1 MFNSMFTR
9 LVSLFLAVVL
19 VVLGS
24 FSFISFI
31 NMRNTIT
38 KHRMESLKD
47 AAREIAFLSSNA
59 RYFELKY
66 QQNIFKDYL
75 SYKIKKVQDEYN
87 AFVITVDSSGNIMDN
102 FEGLYNENMEFAR
115 NLDAKLVYSS
125 LGRILS
131 GEEIQL
137 QSLTATQVIFS
148 VGVPYILNDK
158 VQGAVFIHTDWQH
171 IKAEYL
177 NIAKLMVSI
186 FIIALALSGIIAAI
200 FTKKIID
207 PLESMKIA
215 VENFS
220 NGQFGV
226 RAEETG
232 SIETQQ
238 LAKSFNIMADKLQRS
253 DQNRSE
259 FVANVSH
266 ELRSPVTSINGYIT
280 GMLDKTISDDKI
292 PYYLNIVSQ
301 ETTRLKKLIED
312 LLNLSRLES
321 EQFELSPSSFN
332 INEAIRRVII
342 TRIGEIE
349 ERKIDLETNFEQEP
363 IIVIG
368 DHDRIIQVLTNLF
381 DNALKFVSDGGII
394 AFSVNIRQKKAHI
407 SIKDNGK
414 GIAKKDLPYIFDRF
428 YKQDKARS
436 EIKGTGL
443 GLAISKQIMDLHKEK
458 IYAIESDNGAHFEF
472 TLSLDNKGKHGNG
485 KASGSAAEADRHLRP

>member
-9 LVSLFLAVVL
+9 LMSLFLAVVL

-38 KHRMESLKD
+38 KLRMESLQD

-59 RYFELKY
+59 QYSALKY

-75 SYKIKKVQDEYN
+75 KYKIQKVQDDYS
-87 AFVITVDSSGNIMDN
+87 AFVITVDSRGNIMDN
-102 FEGLYNENMEFAR
+102 FEGLYNENIEFAR
-115 NLDAKLVYSS
+115 SLDAKLVYSS
-125 LGRILS
+125 LSKILS

-137 QSLTATQVIFS
+137 QSLSATQVIYS
-148 VGVPYILNDK
+148 VGVPYILNDT

-177 NIAKLMVSI
+177 NVAKLMVSI
-186 FIIALALSGIIAAI
+186 FVIALSLSGIIAAI

-207 PLESMKIA
+207 PLESMKTA
-215 VENFS
+215 VENFA

-232 SIETQQ
+232 STETIL
-238 LAKSFNIMADKLQRS
+238 LAKSFNSMADKLQRS
-253 DQNRSE
+253 DQNRRE

-280 GMLDKTISDDKI
+280 GMLDRTISDDKI

-301 ETTRLKKLIED
+301 ETARLKKLIED

-321 EQFELSPSSFN
+321 EQFELTLKSFN
-332 INEAIRRVII
+332 INECIRRVII
-342 TRIGEIE
+342 NRIGEVE
-349 ERKIDLETNFEQEP
+349 ERQIELETNFEQEP
-363 IIVIG
+363 IMVIA
-368 DHDRIIQVLTNLF
+368 DQDRIIQVLTNLF
-381 DNALKFVSDGGII
+381 DNALKFVANQGII
-394 AFSVNIRQKKAHI
+394 TFSVKIQQKKATI
-407 SIKDNGK
+407 SVKDNGK
-414 GIAKKDLPYIFDRF
+414 GIDKKDLPNIFDRF

-458 IYAIESDNGAHFEF
+458 IVALESANGAHFEF
-472 TLSLDNKGKHGNG
+472 TLALDTKGKHNNG
-485 KASGSAAEADRHLRP
+485 K